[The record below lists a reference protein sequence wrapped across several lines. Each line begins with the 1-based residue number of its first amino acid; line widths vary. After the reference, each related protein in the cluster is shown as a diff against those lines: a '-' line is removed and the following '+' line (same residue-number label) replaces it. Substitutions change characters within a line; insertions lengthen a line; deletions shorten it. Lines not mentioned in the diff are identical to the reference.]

1 LADAVEQVIN
11 GKMKP
16 LSGTIRAAMELQDVA
31 FEGPFSRSR
40 WEEESA
46 SSNAR
51 MATHGRRMLALLESK
66 GSVPETRPYT
76 VQAWQFADGLT
87 LIALAGE
94 LTVDYALKFKSR
106 YGANTT
112 WIAGYSNDVFG
123 YIPSLRV
130 WKEGG
135 YEGGEAFLFSG
146 FPGRFSPDIEERIT
160 TAVERVVARVR
171 QTPN

>member
-1 LADAVEQVIN
+1 
-11 GKMKP
+11 
-16 LSGTIRAAMELQDVA
+16 
-31 FEGPFSRSR
+31 
-40 WEEESA
+40 
-46 SSNAR
+46 
-51 MATHGRRMLALLESK
+51 MLALLESK